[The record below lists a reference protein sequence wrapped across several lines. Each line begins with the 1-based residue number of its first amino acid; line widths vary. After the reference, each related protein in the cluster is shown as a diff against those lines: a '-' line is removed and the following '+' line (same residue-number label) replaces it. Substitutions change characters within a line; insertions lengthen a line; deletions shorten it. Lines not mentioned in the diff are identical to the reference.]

1 MPPAEPGRTRTCP
14 HCKSTILESADVCP
28 ACHHHLRF
36 GADRR
41 NTRAAAASLFKV
53 EGTVHPPSGP
63 DAWEYDVV
71 VALYDEKGAEVA
83 REVVHVGA
91 LRPGAARRCVVSI
104 DAYPVAGASLDSR
117 PGLPQSPKL
126 PPRAPFGLRGRS

>member
-1 MPPAEPGRTRTCP
+1 MPVVEPGRTRTCP
-14 HCKSTILESADVCP
+14 HCKSMILESADVCP

-41 NTRAAAASLFKV
+41 GTRAAAESLFRV
-53 EGTVHPPSGP
+53 EGTVRAPTGP
-63 DAWEYDVV
+63 EPWEYDVV

-91 LRPGAARRCVVSI
+91 LRGPSSRRCVVSI
-104 DAYPVAGASLDSR
+104 DAYPTTAVAADKPRPMPAPSRLPASFR
-117 PGLPQSPKL
+117 
-126 PPRAPFGLRGRS
+126 RS

>member
-1 MPPAEPGRTRTCP
+1 MPPAEPGRTRQCP

-41 NTRAAAASLFKV
+41 SGRARTETLFRI
-53 EGTVHPPSGP
+53 EGVVRPP
-63 DAWEYDVV
+63 DAAEACEYDVV
-71 VALYDEKGAEVA
+71 VALYDEKGAELA

-91 LRPGAARRCVVSI
+91 LRAPASRKCVVAIEAHS
-104 DAYPVAGASLDSR
+104 AAAGSTPAEPARVL
-117 PGLPQSPKL
+117 PGV
-126 PPRAPFGLRGRS
+126 LRRTR

>member
-1 MPPAEPGRTRTCP
+1 MPLAEPGRTRSCP

-41 NTRAAAASLFKV
+41 SARTRTETLFRI
-53 EGTVHPPSGP
+53 EGVVRPP
-63 DAWEYDVV
+63 DASEPCEYDVV
-71 VALYDEKGAEVA
+71 VALYDEKGVELA

-91 LRPGAARRCVVSI
+91 LRAPASRKCVVSI
-104 DAYPVAGASLDSR
+104 DAYPSIAS
-117 PGLPQSPKL
+117 PVPE
-126 PPRAPFGLRGRS
+126 PPRNVTGILRRK

>member
-1 MPPAEPGRTRTCP
+1 MPLAEPGRTRSCP

-41 NTRAAAASLFKV
+41 AGRARTETLFRI
-53 EGTVHPPSGP
+53 EGVVRPPDAT

-71 VALYDEKGAEVA
+71 VALYDEKGVELA

-91 LRPGAARRCVVSI
+91 LRAPASRKCVVSI
-104 DAYPVAGASLDSR
+104 DAYPSLA
-117 PGLPQSPKL
+117 PAVPE
-126 PPRAPFGLRGRS
+126 PPRNVTGILRRK

>member
-1 MPPAEPGRTRTCP
+1 MPPPEPGRTRQCP

-36 GADRR
+36 GADRGAG
-41 NTRAAAASLFKV
+41 RARTETLFRI
-53 EGTVHPPSGP
+53 EGVVRPPDAG

-71 VALYDEKGAEVA
+71 VALYDEKGVELA

-91 LRPGAARRCVVSI
+91 LRSPATRKCVVSI
-104 DAYPVAGASLDSR
+104 DAYSASASTTAERPRGVASLLRR
-117 PGLPQSPKL
+117 P
-126 PPRAPFGLRGRS
+126 

>member
-1 MPPAEPGRTRTCP
+1 MPAAEPGRTRTCP

-41 NTRAAAASLFKV
+41 GTRSAAESLFRI
-53 EGTVHPPSGP
+53 EGTVQAPAGP
-63 DAWEYDVV
+63 GAWEYDVV
-71 VALYDEKGAEVA
+71 VALYDEKGVEVG

-91 LRPGAARRCVVSI
+91 LRAPASRRCVVTI
-104 DAYPVAGASLDSR
+104 DAYPTATAAAEPSRPASLS
-117 PGLPQSPKL
+117 QKL
-126 PPRAPFGLRGRS
+126 PGRSLPGFRGRS

>member
-1 MPPAEPGRTRTCP
+1 MPPPEAGRTRACP

-41 NTRAAAASLFKV
+41 NARSRTETLFRI
-53 EGTVHPPSGP
+53 EGVVRPPDSAEP
-63 DAWEYDVV
+63 WEYDVV
-71 VALYDEKGAEVA
+71 VALYDDKGAELA

-91 LRPGAARRCVVSI
+91 LRAPASRRCVVSI
-104 DAYPVAGASLDSR
+104 DAYPAAATMPVETAR
-117 PGLPQSPKL
+117 VLPSIVRRTK
-126 PPRAPFGLRGRS
+126 